1 MDETLLLKLLGSAP
15 GGVALAAVLVFVLY
29 RVLSSMAARYIEA
42 MREAA
47 KQHVEALDRSSE
59 RQSAALERVVTS
71 VTEHTRVDLEHHA
84 IVKET
89 IVRLEAKV
97 DTALGLP
104 RITPTGGHP
113 RQDPDYAADRPP
125 SRPRRR
131 QRAP

>member
-1 MDETLLLKLLGSAP
+1 MDEALLLKLLGSAP

-97 DTALGLP
+97 DTALG
-104 RITPTGGHP
+104 ITPTGGYP
-113 RQDPDYAADRPP
+113 RQDPDPDFGVDRPP
-125 SRPRRR
+125 SRPRRKAR
-131 QRAP
+131 T